1 MDCAWL
7 WCFSVGSSALTTI
20 PFYWGDVENGEGC
33 ACMRSRDIKEISVPS
48 SKFCYE
54 HKTALKKMKHLNKQ
68 NPQKLGEKIKYLL
81 SSTVANNHT
90 WFVVVLLLSWVRFIM
105 TPWTAAC
112 QASLS
117 FTISQILLKYMS
129 IELVILYNHLI
140 RCHPLPLLPS
150 IFPSIQVFP
159 NESGLCI
166 RWPKF

>member
-1 MDCAWL
+1 M
-7 WCFSVGSSALTTI
+7 
-20 PFYWGDVENGEGC
+20 
-33 ACMRSRDIKEISVPS
+33 
-48 SKFCYE
+48 
-54 HKTALKKMKHLNKQ
+54 
-68 NPQKLGEKIKYLL
+68 L

-90 WFVVVLLLSWVRFIM
+90 WFVVVLLLSWVRVIT

-140 RCHPLPLLPS
+140 FCHPLPLLPS

-166 RWPKF
+166 SDQSFRASVSTPVLPKNIQGWFLLGLTFLDSTHKCYHTVCVYLCLNYLT